1 MIAMARSSQAARE
14 ARNHVDK
21 IMGAVISRHIFGT
34 STINLALHRMI
45 MALLGMA

>member
-1 MIAMARSSQAARE
+1 LAALYGVFPRHFLLE
-14 ARNHVDK
+14 
-21 IMGAVISRHIFGT
+21 VISRHIFGT